1 MLSVGTGKTS
11 PREHRRKVNEKT
23 TDLIRRLGKDTS
35 KSDLLLGVHR
45 QLQTEVFCFVFPL
58 IVGTNLTEAS
68 VIFSHLVCY
77 VAFF

>member
-45 QLQTEVFCFVFPL
+45 QLQAEVFCFSL